1 MASGDTLF
9 VLTAADFNE
18 PPASNFATPDT
29 RNGRNC
35 YDFDASSDE
44 EIIRTLIMP
53 QKYSNATGIT
63 CQMWTGS
70 STDQTSGAVA
80 WEILLERVIEDSTDL
95 DADGFATSAAGNRF
109 TQTAPA
115 GVSQIANDTKTIAK
129 GTVMDSVVAGDMFRL
144 KIRRDADGTSQ
155 TDDMTGDAEF
165 YGIEIRET

>member
-18 PPASNFATPDT
+18 PPSSNFAQADT

-35 YDFDASSDE
+35 YDFDADTDE
-44 EIIRTLIMP
+44 EIVRTLIMP
-53 QKYSNATGIT
+53 QNYANTTGIT
-63 CQMWTGS
+63 VTLWTGS
-70 STDQTSGAVA
+70 STDQTSGVVA
-80 WEILLERVIEDSTDL
+80 WEILLERVIPDSSDL
-95 DADGFATSAAGNRF
+95 DADSFAASAAGNRF

-115 GVSQIANDTKTIAK
+115 GASQIAKDSKTIAK

-155 TDDMTGDAEF
+155 TDSMTGDAEL
-165 YGIEIRET
+165 YGVEIRET

>member
-9 VLTAADFNE
+9 ILTAADFNE
-18 PPASNFATPDT
+18 LPSSNFATPDT

-35 YDFDASSDE
+35 YDFDADTDE

-53 QKYSNATGIT
+53 QIYSNATGIT
-63 CQMWTGS
+63 CLIWMGS
-70 STDQTSGAVA
+70 TTDQTSGVVA
-80 WEILLERVIEDSTDL
+80 WEILLERVIEDDTDL
-95 DADGFATSAAGNRF
+95 DADSFAASAAGNRF

-115 GVSQIANDTKTIAK
+115 GSSQIAHDTKTIVK

-144 KIRRDADGTSQ
+144 KLRRDADGTSQ
-155 TDDMTGDAEF
+155 TDSMTGDAEF